1 MSKPPPSMPSGSGP
15 QGPISDEMIAEHY
28 IANYAEHDPHKAVVL
43 LIRSNRSLTSELR
56 SLKAARLE
64 AATQQ
69 AIAAHIVDNAAE
81 TDELTDIEAAAD
93 MVIAACDGDPRVAL
107 KCTLVANAYL
117 ESELDRVAELV
128 SPGFARG
135 RLRPAG

>member
-1 MSKPPPSMPSGSGP
+1 MSKPPPSTPSGSGP

-28 IANYAEHDPHKAVVL
+28 IATYAERDPHKAVVL

-56 SLKAARLE
+56 NLKAARLE
-64 AATQQ
+64 AATQHT
-69 AIAAHIVDNAAE
+69 IAAQAAGS
-81 TDELTDIEAAAD
+81 DDAGGIEAAAD
-93 MVIAACDGDPRVAL
+93 MVIAACDGDVRVAL
-107 KCTLVANAYL
+107 KCALVANAYL
-117 ESELDRVAELV
+117 ESELDRVGELV